1 MGGILR
7 NALRQ
12 SYNHSCGIG
21 VLNPKFEL
29 KSHDQFLHMA
39 PPSKIMMIR
48 SLARSFANFSH
59 ADGKVKTI
67 WKNFDKTLDRG
78 KKKNFLIP
86 GEKIF
91 VWQEQH

>member
-1 MGGILR
+1 
-7 NALRQ
+7 
-12 SYNHSCGIG
+12 
-21 VLNPKFEL
+21 
-29 KSHDQFLHMA
+29 MA

-78 KKKNFLIP
+78 KKKNFKSPVRKFLFGKSNIKFDDVTGSTENFTKMLFLFLSFLP
-86 GEKIF
+86 F
-91 VWQEQH
+91 VSFEIKFQIKR